1 MVAAAEVAQVVE
13 DAQQRVVET
22 VIPNVLAVMVVVV
35 VVEPVLVVV
44 LKIVRADAEQ
54 VLVLK
59 LVDLD
64 AEEVVRLTVQ
74 GDVQQD
80 AKDADRLVAQ
90 DALENAQPVVIVIVV
105 DLA

>member
-1 MVAAAEVAQVVE
+1 MVAAAEVAQVVQ

-22 VIPNVLAVMVVVV
+22 VIPHVLAVMAVLV

-44 LKIVRADAEQ
+44 LKVVRADAEK

-64 AEEVVRLTVQ
+64 VKEVVKLTAQ
-74 GDVQQD
+74 AIALLDV
-80 AKDADRLVAQ
+80 
-90 DALENAQPVVIVIVV
+90 
-105 DLA
+105 

>member
-22 VIPNVLAVMVVVV
+22 VMPNVLAVMVVGV

-44 LKIVRADAEQ
+44 LKIVRADADKI
-54 VLVLK
+54 LVLK

-74 GDVQQD
+74 AIVPLDV
-80 AKDADRLVAQ
+80 
-90 DALENAQPVVIVIVV
+90 
-105 DLA
+105 